1 MKRKFVSWVLAA
13 VMIVSLL
20 PAMAM
25 ASDGAV
31 GGSTVVRVED
41 TGTWYGDKTK
51 EFDTLDSYW
60 NDVVTKAP
68 ADYAVDA
75 DDKTVTIPSAEALV
89 WWAEQVNAGIPFA
102 GYTVSITKDI
112 DLSDHYW
119 TPICTGTVSYS
130 DSSGSY
136 SIASNET
143 LEGTVICGNGNTITG
158 LHTQTGVRGP
168 NQDSKPGDGQNCF
181 YYSAFIGYNS
191 CDVTMQDLTFDK
203 ASIAISSPFE
213 EVTQKGS
220 STVSVV
226 VGAQIGGSLTLNRV
240 SVTNAAVLAMQKAS
254 AFVGNLTGGSTL
266 TVNQCEISDSTFS
279 ALFMVA
285 PIAGYGKTTQ
295 IDVNGIRLSGNT
307 IEVVEMTGSTYE
319 IDPETGAQ
327 YWFDER
333 DSTTILNAST
343 TIVTSDMTGLTEF
356 GKELPLVA
364 EVDGYVYPTLADA
377 VDAVAKSE
385 SKKGTVKLLQDAS
398 GAGIALYNSETGSG
412 VDLTIDL
419 GGYTYTCT
427 EPVGSPGTESQAV
440 HLERDNTVRLKNGT
454 IQAAADKG
462 FGMLVQNY
470 SNLTMEDLSLIGA
483 AGTQYGIS
491 SNYGDMILN
500 RVSVKNAEV
509 GIDVMHWLGTG
520 YGDKAPTM
528 VINNTDEQIVEGS
541 IDVYCYDQNT
551 ATVVD
556 TCEDEA
562 SLTLNG
568 GVYTDDP
575 TDYLPEDGGVVVK
588 TDSGYV
594 VHRLVAVPAKDAT
607 CTEPGNIACFYCDS
621 CGKYFADENCA
632 KELAAEDIV
641 VPAKGHHYVDG
652 VCTVC
657 GAEET
662 SPETGDH
669 SQLGLWMALVL
680 ISCGGIAVLA
690 VSKKRQSKR

>member
-1 MKRKFVSWVLAA
+1 MKRKLCSWMLAA

-20 PAMAM
+20 PAVAL
-25 ASDGAV
+25 ASEPAV
-31 GGSTVVRVED
+31 GGSTVIRVED
-41 TGTWYGDKTK
+41 TETWYGDKTK

-60 NDVVTKAP
+60 NDVVTDAP
-68 ADYAVDA
+68 ADYVVDA
-75 DDKTVTIPSAEALV
+75 DAKTVTIPSAEALV
-89 WWAEQVNAGIPFA
+89 WWAKQVNAGTSFA
-102 GYTVSITKDI
+102 GYTVSITDDI
-112 DLSDHYW
+112 DLSAHYW
-119 TPICTGTVSYS
+119 TPICTGTVNYN
-130 DSSGSY
+130 G
-136 SIASNET
+136 ASFSVTPNHT
-143 LEGTVICGNGNTITG
+143 LDGTVIAGNGKAITG
-158 LHTQTGVRGP
+158 LTTQTGLRGP
-168 NQDSKPGDGQNCF
+168 NQDSQPGDGQSCY

-191 CDVTMQDLTFDK
+191 CDVTMQDLTFDG
-203 ASIAISSPFE
+203 ARIAISEPFDE
-213 EVTQKGS
+213 ITKKGS
-220 STVSVV
+220 SMVSVV
-226 VGAQIGGSLTLNRV
+226 VGAQIGGSLTLNGV
-240 SVTNAAVLAMQKAS
+240 AVTNSAVLAMQKAS
-254 AFVGNLTGGSTL
+254 AFVGNLMGGSTL

-279 ALFMVA
+279 AFFMVA
-285 PIAGYGKTTQ
+285 PIAAYGTAAQ
-295 IDVNGIRLSGNT
+295 VDVNGIRLSGNT
-307 IEVVEMTGSTYE
+307 IEAVEMAGNTYQ

-327 YWFDER
+327 HWFDNR
-333 DSTTILNAST
+333 DSSTILNAST
-343 TIVTSDMTGLTEF
+343 TIVTSDKTSLTEY

-377 VDAVAKSE
+377 VDAVAKSD

-419 GGYTYTCT
+419 GGHTYTCI
-427 EPVGSPGTESQAV
+427 EPVGSPNSESQAV
-440 HLERDNTVRLKNGT
+440 HLERDNTVLLKNGT
-454 IQAAADKG
+454 IQATADKG
-462 FGMLVQNY
+462 IAMMVQNY
-470 SNLTMEDLSLIGA
+470 CDLTMEDLTLIGA

-500 RVSVKNAEV
+500 RVSVKNAAV

-520 YGDKAPTM
+520 YEDKAPTM
-528 VINNTDEQIVEGS
+528 VINNTDEQIVEGG
-541 IDVYCYDQNT
+541 IDVYCYDD
-551 ATVVD
+551 ATHKVVD
-556 TCEDEA
+556 TCEEEA

-568 GVYTDDP
+568 GIYTVDP

-594 VHRLVAVPAKDAT
+594 VHHLVAVPAKDAT

-621 CGKYFADENCA
+621 CGKYFADEDCA
-632 KELAAEDIV
+632 EELAAEGIV
-641 VPAKGHHYVDG
+641 VPAKGHNFVDG

-690 VSKKRQSKR
+690 VSKKRESKR

>member
-1 MKRKFVSWVLAA
+1 MKRKLFSWMLAA

-20 PAMAM
+20 PAMAL
-25 ASDGAV
+25 AAEPAV
-31 GGSTVVRVED
+31 GGSAVVRVED
-41 TGTWYGDKTK
+41 TETWYGDKTK

-68 ADYAVDA
+68 ADYVVDA

-89 WWAEQVNAGIPFA
+89 WWAKQVNAGTSFA

-130 DSSGSY
+130 GGSY
-136 SIASNET
+136 SIASNKT

-168 NQDSKPGDGQNCF
+168 NQDSKPGDGQNC
-181 YYSAFIGYNS
+181 YYDAAFIGYSS
-191 CDVTMQDLTFDK
+191 CNITFEDLTFDGAK
-203 ASIAISSPFE
+203 IAISQPFE
-213 EVTQKGS
+213 EVTQTYGS
-220 STVSVV
+220 SMVAVV
-226 VGAQIGGSLTLNRV
+226 VGAQSGGSLTLNRV
-240 SVTNAAVLAMQKAS
+240 SVTNAAVLAMQKAA
-254 AFVGNLTGGSTL
+254 AFVGNLMGGSTL

-307 IEVVEMTGSTYE
+307 IEVVEMTGSTYQ

-333 DSTTILNAST
+333 DSTMNLNAST
-343 TIVTSDMTGLTEF
+343 TIVTSDKTSLTEY

-364 EVDGYVYPTLADA
+364 EVDGYAYPTIADA
-377 VDAVAKSE
+377 IEAIAKSE
-385 SKKGTVKLLQDAS
+385 SKTGTVKLLQDAS
-398 GAGIALYNSETGSG
+398 GAGIALYNGETGSG
-412 VDLTIDL
+412 MDLTIDL
-419 GGYTYTCT
+419 GGHTYTCT
-427 EPVGSPGTESQAV
+427 EPVGSSGTKSQVV
-440 HLERDNTVRLKNGT
+440 HLERDNTVLLKNGT

-462 FGMLVQNY
+462 IVMLVQNY
-470 SNLTMEDLSLIGA
+470 SDLTMEDLTLIGA
-483 AGTQYGIS
+483 AGTQYGVS
-491 SNYGDMILN
+491 SNYGDMVLN
-500 RVSVKNAEV
+500 RVSVKNV
-509 GIDVMHWLGTG
+509 KMGIDVMHWLGTG
-520 YGDKAPTM
+520 YEDKAPTM
-528 VINNTDEQIVEGS
+528 VINNTDAQIVEGS
-541 IDVYCYDQNT
+541 IDVYCYDQHT
-551 ATVVD
+551 GTVVG

-562 SLTLNG
+562 SLILNG
-568 GVYTDDP
+568 GIYTVDP
-575 TDYLPEDGGVVVK
+575 TAYLPEEGGVMVK

-594 VHRLVAVPAKDAT
+594 VHHLVAVPAKDAT

-621 CGKYFADENCA
+621 CGKYFADETCA

-662 SPETGDH
+662 SPETGDY
-669 SQLGLWMALVL
+669 SQLGLWTALVL
-680 ISCGGIAVLA
+680 ISCGGIAVLS